1 MTDRRNQSEKDFREL
16 ESALRAENLAL
27 KAQNAKLRHD
37 VHELAHLVVETHSV
51 LEDDLEDIYG
61 RAG

>member
-1 MTDRRNQSEKDFREL
+1 MTDRRNQSEADFREL

-27 KAQNAKLRHD
+27 RAQNNKLRHD
-37 VHELAHLVVETHSV
+37 LHELTKMVVETHSV
-51 LEDDLEDIYG
+51 LEDDLEEIYG